1 MMLQLAVITF
11 GIFGLGT
18 FGIFGNLNIIFATL
32 RSKELKSKCGI
43 LIGILGFCDLT
54 CIVFEW
60 QNAARLLLGVQSW
73 RLSCFI
79 FMTPYMFM
87 INFQSTMIL
96 AVALDRFFAIMFP
109 IKCRVI
115 QTRTYILAMITPGA
129 LYGVGIVIA
138 GYVYMIDEPIEV
150 CNPPLG
156 FPPNV
161 SIAWNRITIS
171 INFAVLFVYLCA
183 ILGLKYKVKFGD
195 GNGNGKSYYRHQQ
208 AIMKNLSVMIIFF
221 ILSWF
226 VCHAAVLIVTL
237 FNFGGEAML
246 HIAQSTAVIPAMLCY
261 SQNFYIYFWR
271 SDMYRSIFKKQ
282 LLRLVKCGKHSS
294 QVYTTEG
301 VTSKFHSPSF
311 YSSRGTESRT

>member
-109 IKCRVI
+109 IKCRMI
-115 QTRTYILAMITPGA
+115 KTWTYILIMMAPGA
-129 LYGVGIVIA
+129 LYGVAIVIA
-138 GYVYMIDEPIEV
+138 GYVYMVDEPIEV

-161 SIAWNRITIS
+161 SIVWNRITIS
-171 INFAVLFVYLCA
+171 INFVVLFVYIITIFA
-183 ILGLKYKVKFGD
+183 LKYKVSHVAISAKH
-195 GNGNGKSYYRHQQ
+195 YYRHQQ
-208 AIMKNLSVMIIFF
+208 SIMKNLGVMILFF
-221 ILSWF
+221 FFSWF
-226 VCHAAVLIVTL
+226 IAHASVLIVTF
-237 FNFGGEAML
+237 FNFQGDAML

-261 SQNFYIYFWR
+261 CQNFYIYYWR
-271 SDMYRSIFKKQ
+271 SNLYRPIFEKQ
-282 LLRLVKCGKHSS
+282 ILSCVKCGKSPV
-294 QVYTTEG
+294 QVYATESLNYFG
-301 VTSKFHSPSF
+301 
-311 YSSRGTESRT
+311 SRGSRLS